1 MHGVQK
7 HASDSG
13 DNYAL
18 GAETCLRSGGHLCT
32 VGRNPPQIQG
42 ISMHGG
48 QKRVS
53 DSRHTYARCAE
64 TCPRFQADKWNSKM
78 VCPEPGA
85 M

>member
-1 MHGVQK
+1 MHGGQK

-42 ISMHGG
+42 ISLHGVH
-48 QKRVS
+48 KRVS
-53 DSRHTYARCAE
+53 NLGQTFARCA
-64 TCPRFQADKWNSKM
+64 
-78 VCPEPGA
+78 
-85 M
+85 